1 MDVIE
6 DHHSFDDCVFPWVH
20 HRLACFYE
28 ITDCTCLGTCQLRG
42 RGRGKSKG
50 KLANDQ
56 KLSYDVSLCF
66 VLFYPYGYTVLC
78 HLPGKMLPCRG
89 ACRWGGRGGR
99 GAGRIQPEE
108 QPAVQA
114 TDPTAFVTQ
123 ADLAAMEK
131 RYQDMLRDALAPF
144 HAAQQASIA
153 PVQTQAAL
161 AQTQTAPA

>member
-56 KLSYDVSLCF
+56 NPLSLASE
-66 VLFYPYGYTVLC
+66 TS
-78 HLPGKMLPCRG
+78 GKMLPCRG